1 MKVVFNMIPKNPVPH
16 HNFETITMLETPFEA
31 MNDLLRWYIVPLS
44 FPDNLNDNSVT
55 YPILDLSITR
65 PVSFSFEMGY
75 NPMFLISKTFAVA
88 LM

>member
-1 MKVVFNMIPKNPVPH
+1 
-16 HNFETITMLETPFEA
+16 MLETPFEA

-55 YPILDLSITR
+55 YPILVLSITR

-88 LM
+88 LMLDVIAYTVEQLKSL